1 MELCALRS
9 LPAGAAVALVL
20 LTSRTAAL
28 DWMSS
33 VAESSSA
40 IELTNDG
47 TLSSGVSD
55 TGPAANAGA
64 CSERCFAEQQCGAYT
79 WVSPEPADPEL
90 RPLAQHCVLVS
101 SPAAAPRACGAGC
114 GGQFS
119 GRRVSSPWPSDGY
132 DRLPTVWFSANATGP
147 NSREMLDLIAKH
159 DLAIVSWGQ
168 AMSSEPGR
176 ITRDSEKAQA
186 EAATAVRS
194 YLDSVGN
201 NVTVLGVYR
210 QIQIA
215 VRSPLPHT
223 RTPQSCATQHSATI
237 SGANLTRVHVNMGRH
252 VSSGCSTSRMRLR
265 WTRPVEPP
273 VCPLLCI

>member
-1 MELCALRS
+1 
-9 LPAGAAVALVL
+9 
-20 LTSRTAAL
+20 
-28 DWMSS
+28 MSS

-64 CSERCFAEQQCGAYT
+64 CSERCFAEQHCGAYT

-119 GRRVSSPWPSDGY
+119 GRRISSPWPSDGY

-215 VRSPLPHT
+215 LGLFNVSHEAALEPANANFWLHQLDNASNICGMEPSEGDKRSMWGTLDPFWNFTDQSARDYWLNTFIEVIPSY
-223 RTPQSCATQHSATI
+223 PQ
-237 SGANLTRVHVNMGRH
+237 
-252 VSSGCSTSRMRLR
+252 
-265 WTRPVEPP
+265 
-273 VCPLLCI
+273 